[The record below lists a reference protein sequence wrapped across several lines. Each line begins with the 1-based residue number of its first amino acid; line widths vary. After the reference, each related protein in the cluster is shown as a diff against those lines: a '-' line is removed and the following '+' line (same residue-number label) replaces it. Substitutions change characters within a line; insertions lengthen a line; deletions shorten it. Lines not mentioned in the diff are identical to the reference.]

1 MLSFTPQ
8 FCPWWVNIYD
18 ARCRSQNWIQNA
30 PECSD
35 REKLTMLKFCVVA
48 VSAGAEQDVDRSSP
62 FGFGAE
68 GVTAT
73 VKASLC
79 AANEVFAFDA
89 LL

>member
-1 MLSFTPQ
+1 
-8 FCPWWVNIYD
+8 
-18 ARCRSQNWIQNA
+18 
-30 PECSD
+30 
-35 REKLTMLKFCVVA
+35 MLKFCVVA